1 MTHTCGTKK
10 KGTHNAGMIKALKD
24 PHLAPHALLIPL
36 DLLLRNSLQRDLA
49 SDILQ
54 QHVGGVSPARNWE
67 ATCPPRGI
75 GRGW

>member
-1 MTHTCGTKK
+1 MTHICGAKK

-24 PHLAPHALLIPL
+24 PHLAPYALLIPL

-54 QHVGGVSPARNWE
+54 QHVGGVSPARNRE
-67 ATCPPRGI
+67 ATCPPRGG